1 MARRLR
7 VLQAV
12 LLGNADANIA
22 FSDLRNLLRALGFEE
37 RIRGSH
43 HIFTKDGVE
52 EILNIQA
59 RGSKS
64 KPYQVKQV
72 RQVIVRYKLAGEID
86 AETEI

>member
-1 MARRLR
+1 MARRQR

-12 LLGNADANIA
+12 LRGNADANIA
-22 FSDLRNLLRALGFEE
+22 FADLRNLLRSLGFEE

-43 HIFTKDGVE
+43 YIFTKEGVE

-72 RQVIVRYKLAGEID
+72 RQVIVRYKLAGETD
-86 AETEI
+86 GEAQV

>member
-1 MARRLR
+1 MARRQR

-12 LLGNADANIA
+12 LRGNADATIA

-43 HIFTKDGVE
+43 YIFTKEGVE

-72 RQVIVRYKLAGEID
+72 RQVIVRYKLVGETD
-86 AETEI
+86 AEAEI

>member
-1 MARRLR
+1 MARRQR

-12 LLGNADANIA
+12 LRGNADFNIG
-22 FSDLRNLLRALGFEE
+22 FKDLCSLLGFLGFEE

-43 HIFTKDGVE
+43 HIFTKEGVE

-72 RQVIVRYKLAGEID
+72 RQAIVRYKLAGGTD
-86 AETEI
+86 AEAEI

>member
-1 MARRLR
+1 MARRQR

-12 LLGNADANIA
+12 LRGNADANIT

-43 HIFTKDGVE
+43 YIYTKEGVE
-52 EILNIQA
+52 EILNLQA

-64 KPYQVKQV
+64 KPYQVKQA
-72 RQVIVRYKLAGEID
+72 RQVIVRYKLAGEAD
-86 AETEI
+86 GEAEI

>member
-1 MARRLR
+1 MARRQR

-12 LLGNADANIA
+12 LRGNADANIA
-22 FSDLRNLLRALGFEE
+22 FSDLRNLLRGLGFEE

-43 HIFTKDGVE
+43 YIFTREGVE

-72 RQVIVRYKLAGEID
+72 RQVIVRYKLAGETD
-86 AETEI
+86 AEAQI